1 MWFKTEKLDFCKK
14 SLFTICKL
22 FYFRMFESIF
32 SQLELVL
39 ILDSIQ
45 LLFVAHAFTVM
56 SGYHQHQDQNL
67 TIDLRFFESMF
78 YTNKIFS
85 KNITI

>member
-1 MWFKTEKLDFCKK
+1 
-14 SLFTICKL
+14 
-22 FYFRMFESIF
+22 MFELISSIRIGF
-32 SQLELVL
+32 D
-39 ILDSIQ
+39 IDSIQ

-67 TIDLRFFESMF
+67 TIDLRFFESTF

-85 KNITI
+85 KNKKYLTSVYCG